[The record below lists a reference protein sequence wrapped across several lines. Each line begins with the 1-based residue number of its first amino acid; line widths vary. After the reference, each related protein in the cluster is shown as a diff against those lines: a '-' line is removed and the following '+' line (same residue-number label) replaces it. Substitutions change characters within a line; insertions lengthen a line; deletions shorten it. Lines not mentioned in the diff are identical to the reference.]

1 MSTSGPPEKIQEGKK
16 KRRVKKKAPLAGKDA
31 APAIVAERP
40 KNKAPLSTNDR
51 EVYDYVR
58 EATSKNVWCVPLMP
72 GQSVNLQIL
81 NWLS

>member
-1 MSTSGPPEKIQEGKK
+1 MSSSGPPEKVQEGKK

-40 KNKAPLSTNDR
+40 KNKAPLTTNDR

-58 EATSKNVWCVPLMP
+58 EATSKNVWCV
-72 GQSVNLQIL
+72 
-81 NWLS
+81 LSCLVRP